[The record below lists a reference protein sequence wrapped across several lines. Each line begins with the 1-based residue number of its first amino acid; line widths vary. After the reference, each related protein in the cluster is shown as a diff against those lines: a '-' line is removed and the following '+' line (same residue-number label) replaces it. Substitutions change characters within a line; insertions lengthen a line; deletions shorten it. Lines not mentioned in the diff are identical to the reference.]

1 MMDRNK
7 RELETLVSSQKE
19 QLIRYE
25 KRLKGK
31 NDKIENMQQML

>member
-1 MMDRNK
+1 MDRNK

-25 KRLKGK
+25 KRLKG
-31 NDKIENMQQML
+31 DYDTIENMQKIL